1 MLDRLF
7 SPRGIAVIGASR
19 TPRKLGHDVLQN
31 VKQFGFKGKIYPVN
45 PKARSIL
52 RLPSYKS
59 VLDIKGVVDVAVIMV
74 PAPFV
79 ASILKECGKKG
90 VGFAVIISAGFK
102 EVGGAGVA
110 AEEEIKA
117 IAKQHGIRIVGPNC
131 LGFINTRNK
140 LNASF
145 ATGMPDRGNIAL
157 LSQSG
162 AMGVAML
169 DWAYQ
174 AHVGF
179 SKVISIGN
187 KADISE
193 IELLEYFGQD
203 PETDV
208 IMMYLESIDQ
218 GREFISTAAKV
229 SKTKPIIVLK
239 AGKSERAKKAVSSH
253 TGSLAGSNEAVSAA
267 FARAGIIQAGSV
279 EEFFDIG
286 LCSAL
291 SPLPRSENF
300 VIITN
305 AGGPGI
311 MAVDAVAG
319 SSINLKKMSRGEE
332 SRLASG
338 LPASASTKNPIDIIG
353 DAPPER
359 YEHALKVTLK
369 SRDTAGAIVI
379 LTPQVMTDEDATAH
393 LVIDAARKSK
403 KTVVASFM
411 GGLDVNSGRDILEKG
426 GIPNFDTPERA
437 VRAVSAM
444 IDYAQHRDKAR
455 GLTTPRQTRELPD
468 TQGHM
473 QIRTTEA
480 EKILAQYDLP
490 VTRSRFVTIKK
501 DLSAIKSYPV
511 VLKAASRTVV
521 HKAASGAVKLN
532 IQNVT
537 QARKAYSALQSSLSK
552 KHEFEG
558 VLVQKQ
564 LDLTDAREVIIG
576 MKRDPSFGPL
586 MLFGLGG
593 SLVEIYH
600 DVSFGLA
607 PLNMQD
613 AKRMIQSIKAAPLLT
628 DYNTQDLART
638 LVSVSKLAQDYPEI
652 TELDINPMVLL
663 PNGKNTIIDV
673 RMMTA

>member
-19 TPRKLGHDVLQN
+19 TPKKLGHDVLQN

-59 VLDIKGVVDVAVIMV
+59 VLDIKGRVDVAVIMV

-79 ASILKECGKKG
+79 ASVLKECGQKG
-90 VGFAVIISAGFK
+90 VSFAVIITAGFK
-102 EVGGAGVA
+102 EVGGEGVA
-110 AEEEIKA
+110 AEQEITA
-117 IAKQHGIRIVGPNC
+117 IAKQYHIRIIGPNC
-131 LGFINTRNK
+131 LGFINTKNK

-145 ATGMPDRGNIAL
+145 ATGMPDRGNIAM

-174 AHVGF
+174 ADVGF

-193 IELLEYFGQD
+193 LELLEYFGQD
-203 PETDV
+203 PDTDV
-208 IMMYLESIDQ
+208 IMMYLESINE
-218 GREFISTAAKV
+218 GRAFITAAAKV
-229 SKTKPIIVLK
+229 SKKKPIIVLK
-239 AGKSERAKKAVSSH
+239 AGKSDRAKKAVSSH

-267 FARAGIIQAGSV
+267 FERAGIIQAGSV

-291 SPLPRSENF
+291 SPLPRNENF

-311 MAVDAVAG
+311 MAVDAVAD
-319 SSINLKKMSRGEE
+319 SHISLKKMSRGEE
-332 SRLASG
+332 SRLATG

-359 YEHALKVTLK
+359 YAHALKVALR

-393 LVIDAARKSK
+393 LVIEAARKSK
-403 KTVVASFM
+403 KTVITSFM
-411 GGLDVNSGRDILEKG
+411 GGLDVNSGRHILQKG
-426 GIPNFDTPERA
+426 GIPNYDTPERA
-437 VRAVSAM
+437 VRALSAV
-444 IDYAQHRDKAR
+444 INYAQQRQKAR
-455 GLTTPRQTRELPD
+455 GLTTRRATTVLPD
-468 TQGHM
+468 HEGHF

-480 EKILAQYDLP
+480 EKILTQYDLP
-490 VTRSRFVTIKK
+490 VTRSRLVTTKK
-501 DLSAIKSYPV
+501 DLSKIKRYPV

-521 HKAASGAVKLN
+521 HKAASGAVKLG
-532 IQNVT
+532 IENVT
-537 QARKAYSALQSSLSK
+537 QARKAYSQLQSSLSK

-558 VLVQKQ
+558 VLAQKQ

-600 DVSFGLA
+600 DISFGLA
-607 PLNMQD
+607 PLSLRD
-613 AKRMIQSIKAAPLLT
+613 AKRMIRSIKAAPLLEG
-628 DYNTQDLART
+628 YNTQDLAKT
-638 LVSVSKLAQDYPEI
+638 LVAVSKLAQDYPEI

-673 RMMTA
+673 RMMTT